1 MGALDVALG
10 TARLLS
16 DYWDEIDA
24 DFARYYG
31 LDLADACFGPNH
43 VGLRRLR
50 GLIGGLPHTSALA
63 RAMGWAWSDEA
74 EMTAVLVELV
84 HDQAA
89 STRAVVQALGAKKW
103 SGPKEPLRWPRP
115 ELKLPSLAPPSP
127 PAAAPMD
134 RHAIRRML
142 LRRE

>member
-1 MGALDVALG
+1 MSALDVALG

-31 LDLADACFGPNH
+31 MDLAAACFGPDH
-43 VGLRRLR
+43 IGVRRLK
-50 GLIGGLPHTSALA
+50 GLIGSLPHTSALA

-74 EMTAVLVELV
+74 EMTAVLVELL

-89 STRAVVQALGAKKW
+89 STRAVVQALSGKKW
-103 SGPKEPLRWPRP
+103 NGPKEPLRWPRP
-115 ELKLPSLAPPSP
+115 ELRLPAPPTPPRP
-127 PAAAPMD
+127 PAPPLD
-134 RHAIRRML
+134 RHAIRRIL